1 MASGQPSVAEY
12 FCKGDANKSSEKKQ
26 GDSNPSKR
34 TRSELSSTA
43 SEVGDPISH
52 QILDDLAEIKAELR
66 KSVKSDELSKVVKET
81 VTLMMKEMKTEFE
94 KKLSDQK
101 AEYDKKLLDVKI
113 ENDKLGLANNTLKE
127 KLHERGSEIRQ
138 LEKRVKE
145 AQKIASKARIQ
156 ANRNE
161 QYSRKTNVKL
171 HGVDDVKLPDGTV
184 QGTEE
189 RVRSLLEE
197 KLEVK
202 VDSKDIVA
210 CHRIPAGK
218 GTTIRPILL
227 KVRNTAV
234 KSTIM
239 RNRKAFRGLKKGYKL
254 TDDITKD
261 NAELIREL
269 LKHESVEQAWL
280 FNCNVYAKITGLK
293 EQRVM
298 FEITD
303 DIKKKINKKLS
314 GDKGRQDPNAGY
326 ETDSDSESEA

>member
-81 VTLMMKEMKTEFE
+81 VTSMMKEMKTEFE

-145 AQKIASKARIQ
+145 AQKIASKARRQ
-156 ANRNE
+156 AN
-161 QYSRKTNVKL
+161 
-171 HGVDDVKLPDGTV
+171 
-184 QGTEE
+184 
-189 RVRSLLEE
+189 
-197 KLEVK
+197 
-202 VDSKDIVA
+202 
-210 CHRIPAGK
+210 
-218 GTTIRPILL
+218 
-227 KVRNTAV
+227 
-234 KSTIM
+234 
-239 RNRKAFRGLKKGYKL
+239 
-254 TDDITKD
+254 
-261 NAELIREL
+261 
-269 LKHESVEQAWL
+269 
-280 FNCNVYAKITGLK
+280 
-293 EQRVM
+293 
-298 FEITD
+298 
-303 DIKKKINKKLS
+303 
-314 GDKGRQDPNAGY
+314 
-326 ETDSDSESEA
+326 